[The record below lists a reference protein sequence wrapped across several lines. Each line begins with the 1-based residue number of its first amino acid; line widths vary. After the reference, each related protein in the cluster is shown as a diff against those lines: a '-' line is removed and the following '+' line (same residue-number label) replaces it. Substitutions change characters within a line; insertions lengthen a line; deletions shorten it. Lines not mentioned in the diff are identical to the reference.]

1 MQALDLQCFTKPL
14 FLTQNEPQS
23 NLLATPEME
32 LVVPALKHDDA
43 AYNVY
48 VEMVTPQPGSCR
60 WILELQS
67 VEL

>member
-1 MQALDLQCFTKPL
+1 MLHKTIV
-14 FLTQNEPQS
+14 LTQNESQS

-48 VEMVTPQPGSCR
+48 VEMVTPQPGNCR
-60 WILELQS
+60 WILELQG